1 MSAAAPTFPYRTEP
15 GRLFPVGATP
25 DGNGVNFS
33 LYSDGATGIE
43 LLLFATHTD
52 PQPAQVIA
60 LDPVVNRTFHFW
72 HVYIAGL
79 QAGAHYAYRVDG
91 PAGSDDLHQAG
102 HRFNRHKVLVDPYAR
117 GLTDRLWDRG
127 AACGP
132 NDNVATALRGT
143 VVDLGGYDW
152 EGDQPLNRPM
162 TETVIYEL
170 HVGGFTKSPSS
181 GVKNPGTYAGVIEK
195 IPYLQQ
201 LGITA
206 VELMPVFA
214 FDMKEEIRTAPDG
227 TSLRNYWGYS
237 PINLMSPHHWY
248 CVAPE
253 EASHVREF
261 RDLVKALHRAGIEVI
276 LDVVFNHT
284 SEGNE
289 NGPTINF
296 RGLDNSTFYHLEA
309 SDRQYYSNYSGC
321 GNTLNCNH
329 PIVGSMLE
337 DCLDFWRTQMHVDG
351 FRFDE
356 GSILS
361 RGQDGAP
368 MAFPPVP
375 WSIELSETLADT
387 KIIAE
392 AWDAGGLYQ
401 VGHFPGLRW
410 AEWNGRYRDDIRRFV
425 KGEPGLVGS
434 VAARIAGSADIYQ
447 SVHKLPTNSVN
458 FVTCH
463 DGFTLN
469 DLVSYNSKHNEGNG
483 EGNRDGVND
492 NDSWNCGAEGAT
504 EDPAVEALR
513 RRQIKNLTALLLLSQ
528 GVPMILGGDEVRR
541 TQHGNNNAYCQD
553 NPVGW
558 FDWTLVERNAETLRF
573 FREMIAF
580 RKRHPVLHHAR
591 FLSGNGINE
600 RGLPE
605 VSWHGC
611 ELGRPGWSDPS
622 SSVLAFTLGGANDGT
637 DIHVMLNMH
646 WEDLAFQIPAIGG
659 RRSWFRAV
667 DTSLAQPDDIAGPGQ
682 EVLITTA
689 GTYRVNARSVAVLI
703 SRQ

>member
-1 MSAAAPTFPYRTEP
+1 VA
-15 GRLFPVGATP
+15 GP
-25 DGNGVNFS
+25 DS
-33 LYSDGATGIE
+33 
-43 LLLFATHTD
+43 
-52 PQPAQVIA
+52 P
-60 LDPVVNRTFHFW
+60 
-72 HVYIAGL
+72 
-79 QAGAHYAYRVDG
+79 
-91 PAGSDDLHQAG
+91 DDLHRTG
-102 HRFNRHKVLVDPYAR
+102 HRFNRNKVLVDPYAR
-117 GLTDRLWDRG
+117 GLTDRLWERG

-132 NDNVATALRGT
+132 DDNVATALRST
-143 VVDLGGYDW
+143 VVDLAGYDW
-152 EGDQPLNRPM
+152 EGDRPLNRPM
-162 TETVIYEL
+162 TDTVIYEL
-170 HVGGFTKSPSS
+170 HVGGFTKSPSAA
-181 GVKNPGTYAGVIEK
+181 VKNPATYAGVIEK
-195 IPYLQQ
+195 IPYLKQ

-227 TSLRNYWGYS
+227 TPLRNYWGYS

-248 CVAPE
+248 CVAAE
-253 EASHVREF
+253 EAAHVCEF
-261 RDLVKALHRAGIEVI
+261 RDMVKALHRAGIEVI

-296 RGLDNSTFYHLEA
+296 RGLDNSVFYHLETP
-309 SDRQYYSNYSGC
+309 DRQYYSNYSGC

-337 DCLDFWRTQMHVDG
+337 DCLDFWVKEMHVDG

-361 RGQDGAP
+361 RGEGGAP
-368 MAFPPVP
+368 MAYPPVP

-392 AWDAGGLYQ
+392 AWDAGGLYL

-425 KGEPGLVGS
+425 KGDPGLVGS

-447 SVHKLPTNSVN
+447 SVHKLPSNSIN
-458 FVTCH
+458 FITCH

-469 DLVSYNSKHNEGNG
+469 DLVSYNSKHNEANG

-492 NDSWNCGAEGAT
+492 NNSWNCGAEGST

-513 RRQIKNLTALLLLSQ
+513 RRQVKNLAAILLLSQ
-528 GVPMILGGDEVRR
+528 GVPMILGGDEVGR
-541 TQHGNNNAYCQD
+541 TQRGNNNAYCQD
-553 NPVGW
+553 NPIGW
-558 FDWTLVERNAETLRF
+558 FDWTLAERNAETLRF

-580 RKRHPVLHHAR
+580 RGRHAAFHHSR
-591 FLSGNGINE
+591 FLTGEGINE

-605 VSWHGC
+605 LSWHGC
-611 ELGRPGWSDPS
+611 QLGRPGWSDPS
-622 SSVLAFTLGGANDGT
+622 SSVLAFTLGGANEDP
-637 DIHVMLNMH
+637 DVHVMLNMH
-646 WEDLAFQIPAIGG
+646 WEDLDFQIPAIGG

-667 DTSLAQPDDIAGPGQ
+667 DTALSQPDDIATPGD
-682 EVLITTA
+682 EVMITTA